1 MPDRRRDLHETLAE
15 LHRQL
20 ADAPSLEPGLRAEL
34 RAAME
39 EIRARVEAGEAA
51 EGSLL
56 ERVSDLALRFEAEH
70 PALADAAG
78 ALARALARLGI

>member
-1 MPDRRRDLHETLAE
+1 MPERTRNLHDTLAE

-20 ADAPSLEPGLRAEL
+20 AEVPSLEPALREEL
-34 RAAME
+34 RAAMD
-39 EIRARVEAGEAA
+39 EIRERIEAGGDA

-56 ERVSDLALRFEAEH
+56 DRVSELTLRFEAEH

-78 ALARALARLGI
+78 AVARALARLGI

>member
-1 MPDRRRDLHETLAE
+1 MPERTQALHETLAE

-20 ADAPSLEPGLRAEL
+20 GEVPSLDPALRSEL

-39 EIRARVEAGEAA
+39 EIRARVAAGEAA

-56 ERVSDLALRFEAEH
+56 ERVSELALRFEAEH
-70 PALADAAG
+70 QGLADAAG
-78 ALARALARLGI
+78 AVARALARLGI